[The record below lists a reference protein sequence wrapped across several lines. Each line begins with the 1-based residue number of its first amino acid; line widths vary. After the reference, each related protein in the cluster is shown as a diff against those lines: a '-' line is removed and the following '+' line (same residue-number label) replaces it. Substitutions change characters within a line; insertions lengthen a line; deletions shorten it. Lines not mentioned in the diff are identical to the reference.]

1 MEKKVIEGDSVKK
14 NFIYQFLYQFVILV
28 IPFVISP
35 YLTRTLGS
43 RALGVYTFTY
53 SIAYYFVMFAMLG
66 ILRHGQRIVAERTA
80 NVVELRKT
88 VWSLIILHTLISVVV
103 LGIYMAYAFWVC
115 KDNQAVA
122 IAQGVYVFSA
132 VIDLTWFFQGLE
144 KFKTVVIRN
153 TIIRLA
159 ECILIFSLVKKPDD
173 LLVYTVIMSLS
184 VCLGHIV
191 MIPQV
196 IRMVKPIKFSYK
208 DVVEHI
214 KPMLVLFVAA
224 VAVSLYTVFDKT
236 LLGILSDMDN
246 VAFYEYSNKIITIPK
261 TFITI
266 ISTIL
271 FPKACK
277 LLSSGD
283 AEGVERNLENSLMI
297 NYFIGFASVWGL
309 LGIGELFAIVYYG
322 LPFAECGTVIMSMAP
337 LILIVGLGE
346 VLRSLY
352 LYPLKKD
359 KTMVMILFINAAI
372 NLTLSIVL
380 IPSMGVYG
388 AVIGTIV
395 AELFGLVYEMVLCR
409 NYIKISKFLK
419 AGIPFCVIGF
429 IMFVVI
435 MGITLV
441 TERNIWG
448 LLIQTMAGATVYV
461 LLALIY
467 CYRTNVT
474 MKGILQSIFTKIKN
488 VMSRK

>member
-28 IPFVISP
+28 IPFIISP

-43 RALGVYTFTY
+43 QALGVYTFTY

-66 ILRHGQRIVAERTA
+66 ILRHGQRIVAERTS

-88 VWSLIILHTLISVVV
+88 VWSLITLHVLISIVV
-103 LGIYMAYAFWVC
+103 LGIYMVYAFFVC
-115 KDNQAVA
+115 KNNQAVA
-122 IAQGVYVFSA
+122 IAQGIYVFSA
-132 VIDLTWFFQGLE
+132 TIDLTWVFQGLE

-153 TIIRLA
+153 TVIRLA
-159 ECILIFSLVKKPDD
+159 ECILIFSMVKKPDD
-173 LLVYTVIMSLS
+173 LLVYTIIMSLS

-191 MIPQV
+191 MIPQI
-196 IRMVKPIKFSYK
+196 IRLIEPIKFSYR
-208 DVVEHI
+208 DVMEHI
-214 KPMLVLFVAA
+214 KPMLVLFVAT
-224 VAVSLYTVFDKT
+224 VAISLYTVFDKT

-261 TFITI
+261 TFIAI

-277 LLSSGD
+277 LLSVGD
-283 AEGVERNLENSLMI
+283 VKGVEKNLENSLMI

-309 LGIGELFAIVYYG
+309 LGIGRLFAIVYYG
-322 LPFAECGTVIMSMAP
+322 LPFAECGTVIMSMSP
-337 LILIVGLGE
+337 LVLIVGLGE

-388 AVIGTIV
+388 AVIGTMV
-395 AELFGLVYEMVLCR
+395 AELFGLIYEMVLCR
-409 NYIKISKFLK
+409 SYLNISRFLK
-419 AGIPFCVIGF
+419 AGIPFCIIGF
-429 IMFVVI
+429 VMFAVI
-435 MGITLV
+435 AGVALIT
-441 TERNIWG
+441 EQNIWG
-448 LLIQTMAGATVYV
+448 LFIQMLAGAAVYV
-461 LLALIY
+461 ILALLY

-474 MKGILQSIFTKIKN
+474 MRDIVQSVFIKIRS
-488 VMSRK
+488 VISRK